1 MKETTLKTEYHIH
14 RFMYALG
21 IKGSAL
27 AVYAALYSFT
37 MGERGLYHG
46 SQKHLADSIGISVR
60 TVQNALS
67 RLFLLS
73 LIERYE
79 TPDGKYRGIR
89 CVMPVAEKKASRPK
103 ERAEE
108 NVKESAPAV
117 EVCEDA
123 EEQGAHLSDEARE
136 QMQRVDEL
144 CARVQEKIK
153 HLNAEREAVRR
164 PTVYIP
170 EDAPPQERNTLTM
183 MQKYEKTGDNRR
195 FLEFGKT
202 GSVRMTEP
210 QYKRLLDLLPTEELL
225 PYFVRFE
232 AMLKENER
240 TGKRPPHSHY
250 KTLKKWIEEDL
261 SL

>member
-14 RFMYALG
+14 RFMYGLG

-46 SQKHLADSIGISVR
+46 SQKHLADSIGVSVR
-60 TVQNALS
+60 TVQTALS
-67 RLFLLS
+67 RLFFLS

-79 TPDGKYRGIR
+79 TADGKYRGIR
-89 CVMPVAEKKASRPK
+89 CVMPGREQKTPQVEEHTEKKAV
-103 ERAEE
+103 EAEPAAS
-108 NVKESAPAV
+108 VESV
-117 EVCEDA
+117 SEGKSE
-123 EEQGAHLSDEARE
+123 LSDQARE
-136 QMQRVDEL
+136 QMRRVDEL
-144 CARVQEKIK
+144 CAGVQEKIK
-153 HLNAEREAVRR
+153 RLNAEREAERR
-164 PTVYIP
+164 PAVDIP

-195 FLEFGKT
+195 FLEFGKS